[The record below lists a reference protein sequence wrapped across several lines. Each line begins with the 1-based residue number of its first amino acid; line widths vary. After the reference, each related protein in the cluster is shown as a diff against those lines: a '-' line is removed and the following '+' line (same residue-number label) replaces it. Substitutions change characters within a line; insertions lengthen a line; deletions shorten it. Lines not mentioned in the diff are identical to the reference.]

1 MSCTKCDVLC
11 QEVKIRTPGELERA
25 VRIAKSALD
34 AGTVVDVSSGVM
46 ATPMTDLLQQGW
58 PDIVS
63 ADFRCTACGELFH
76 LSCETYHGSG
86 GNWTYARGP
95 TSGVR

>member
-1 MSCTKCDVLC
+1 MSCTKCDHLC
-11 QEVKIRTPGELERA
+11 QEVPIRTPGELERV

-34 AGTVVDVSSGVM
+34 AGTIIDVSSGVM
-46 ATPMTDLLQQGW
+46 ATPMTDLLQPGW

-63 ADFRCTACGELFH
+63 ADFCCIACEELFH

-86 GNWTYARGP
+86 GKWTHAKGQK
-95 TSGVR
+95 S